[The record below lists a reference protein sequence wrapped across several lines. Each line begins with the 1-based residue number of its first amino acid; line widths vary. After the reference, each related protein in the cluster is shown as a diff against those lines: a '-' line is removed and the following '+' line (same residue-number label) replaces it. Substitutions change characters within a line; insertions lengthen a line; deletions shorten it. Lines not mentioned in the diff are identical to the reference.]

1 MGKRERTVPLS
12 RAMRARRDGDEVRKT
27 VDGEVAELEQLK
39 RDNFLGD
46 DVEDQIRNRELPTER
61 ELAVRRLII
70 HVAGLGPRTKHVA

>member
-1 MGKRERTVPLS
+1 MSKRERTVPLS

-70 HVAGLGPRTKHVA
+70 HVAGQGQRTKHVA